1 MEIQIRMDCPTPGL
15 DEQKIRVKAEKA
27 LEDLGYHDKEL
38 SILFT
43 DDEHMAVLNQ
53 QYRDKAGATDV
64 LSFPMGEDLDG
75 ETTPALF
82 EPVMLGDVVVSVD
95 TALRDAEELKQP
107 FERTVDRLLIH
118 GILHLLGY
126 DHEKSQV
133 DAMRMI
139 KEEERLMALLEKP

>member
-1 MEIQIRMDCPTPGL
+1 MVIQIRMDCPTPGL
-15 DEQKIRVKAEKA
+15 DEQKIRVKAERA
-27 LEDLGYHDKEL
+27 LEGLGCHDKEL

-43 DDEHMAVLNQ
+43 DDEHMAALNQ
-53 QYRDKAGATDV
+53 QYRDKEGATDV
-64 LSFPMGEDLDG
+64 LSFPMTEDLGG

-133 DAMRMI
+133 DAMCMT

>member
-1 MEIQIRMDCPTPGL
+1 M
-15 DEQKIRVKAEKA
+15 KAKRA
-27 LEDLGYHDKEL
+27 LEDLGCHDKEL

-43 DDEHMAVLNQ
+43 GDEHMAALNR
-53 QYRDKAGATDV
+53 QYRDKEGPTDV

-75 ETTPALF
+75 ETAPALF

-95 TALRDAEELKQP
+95 TALRDAEELEES

-133 DAMRMI
+133 DAMCMT
-139 KEEERLMALLEKP
+139 KEEERLMDFFWM